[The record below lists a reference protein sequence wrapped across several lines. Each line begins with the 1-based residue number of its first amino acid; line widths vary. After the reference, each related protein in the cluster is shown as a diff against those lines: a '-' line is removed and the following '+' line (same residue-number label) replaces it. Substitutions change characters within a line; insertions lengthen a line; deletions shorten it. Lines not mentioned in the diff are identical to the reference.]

1 MDMAPARR
9 PLPVHAVLLVLAV
22 LTAVA
27 AEDAGQYKPRD
38 EVLVVAN
45 TVRTPRFPDA
55 HADTWKRPARG

>member
-9 PLPVHAVLLVLAV
+9 PLPVHAALLVLV
-22 LTAVA
+22 LLASVG

-45 TVRTPRFPDA
+45 TVRTPRFAHA
-55 HADTWKRPARG
+55 HADLEGSSRD